1 MFSGGNAAV
10 INKKPIFFPLPLAVL
25 LVPFMAGIFFA
36 KGTYGLSLV
45 DVAGI
50 YVLLGFALSL
60 FSLSLFDNPKGGFFQ
75 FSKTV
80 KGGLLFTAV
89 LIILFLAG
97 FFHFHLHKRML
108 TQSQSVFLRLSE
120 MDQKVALLGRVV
132 GLPVPSSKGS
142 RVRVF
147 VERARLG
154 TKWISVNEKVLAS
167 FRSIPWQEIR
177 PGQVLL
183 FSARINKIKNFG
195 TPGTF
200 DFENFWAL
208 RGIMTRAS
216 CSSPLEVVFLKGS
229 ATRPPGLWQRFYMAI
244 SRLRQ
249 DVIETIFSHVPS
261 RDVGAV
267 AVALVT
273 GSRAWLSKDFRQLF
287 SASGLG
293 HLFAVSG
300 LHMAIVAAFSFFL
313 LKCLGRLM
321 PWLLL
326 RVDIAKVSWPL
337 AVVSCGFYCLLSGL
351 SPSSL
356 RAFVMIS
363 SIALCMMLERKT
375 SIESGLVVAAWLL
388 LFMSPFYLFD
398 ISFQLSFLMVF
409 FLIHIGRAIEMKVPA
424 IKTRPA
430 VRFLMVCLLAF
441 VVSSPLVAFY
451 FQRLNP
457 WAVPLNILCIP
468 VVEFV
473 ALPALFTAILCSFLC
488 PWLAKAFLVLSAKVI
503 NLMLILVKYISGQFW
518 LSHFVI
524 PPAPW
529 ELAIIIMI
537 LLVLPLSLF
546 SRRCVFLALSLFMI
560 LVSGHLLKSYL
571 KAHRSS
577 LLLHVVDVGQGLCQ
591 VLELPRGGY
600 MVVDT
605 GGFRNSDF
613 DVGSRVVAPYLRRL
627 GIEKIDILAISH
639 PDTDHIGGAASIL
652 KEFQVGR
659 IWLNS
664 DKNPDNEHY
673 RRFMQEALKK
683 AVPIRRFSGPNNHCF
698 QSGLCMECLLPKHPE
713 VFCRNDRGLVIRLL
727 YNGRGLLLPGDIEEK
742 RESLILAKGLDIG
755 ADVIVV
761 PHHGARRSSSLSFL
775 RKVSPRVAVCSCGY
789 KNPFHHPERQ
799 VVERYRTLGI
809 AFLRTDKSGTVDI
822 KIAGDGTI
830 TASGYYMKDKMVF

>member
-1 MFSGGNAAV
+1 MFNQ
-10 INKKPIFFPLPLAVL
+10 KPIFFPLPLAVL

-36 KGTYGLSLV
+36 KGTCGLSLM
-45 DVAGI
+45 DLAAI
-50 YVLLGFALSL
+50 YALICCALVL
-60 FSLSLFDNPKGGFFQ
+60 FSLSLFGNLEGGLAQFPKML
-75 FSKTV
+75 
-80 KGGLLFTAV
+80 KGGLLFAV
-89 LIILFLAG
+89 VLTSLFLAG
-97 FFHFHLHKRML
+97 IFHFHLHKRIL
-108 TQSQSVFLRLSE
+108 RKSQSVLLGLSE

-132 GLPVPSSKGS
+132 GLPVPGSEGS
-142 RVRVF
+142 RVKVF
-147 VERARLG
+147 VKRARLG
-154 TKWISVNEKVLAS
+154 TNWITVNEEILAS
-167 FRSIPWQEIR
+167 FRSIPWEEIR

-183 FSARINKIKNFG
+183 FSARVYKIKNFG

-208 RGIMTRAS
+208 RGIMTRVS

-229 ATRPPGLWQRFYMAI
+229 ATNSPGLWQRFYVAT
-244 SRLRQ
+244 SSLRRG
-249 DVIETIFSHVPS
+249 VIETIFSQIPS
-261 RDVGAV
+261 RDVAAV

-273 GSRAWLSKDFRQLF
+273 GSRAWLSEDLRQLF

-300 LHMAIVAAFSFFL
+300 LHMAIVAAFPFFL
-313 LKCLGRLM
+313 LKFLGKAM

-326 RVDIAKVSWPL
+326 RVDIFKISWPL

-363 SIALCMMLERKT
+363 SLALCMMLERKT

-409 FLIHIGRAIEMKVPA
+409 FLIHVGRAIEMKVPA
-424 IKTRPA
+424 IKRRPL
-430 VRFLMVCLLAF
+430 VRFLMVCILAF
-441 VVSSPLVAFY
+441 VVSSPLAAFY

-457 WAVPLNILCIP
+457 WAMPLNVLCIP

-473 ALPALFTAILCSFLC
+473 ALPALFAGTFCSLFF
-488 PWLAKAFLVLSAKVI
+488 PWLANTFIALSYQAIDLMILLAK
-503 NLMLILVKYISGQFW
+503 YFTGPFW
-518 LSHFVI
+518 SNHFVI
-524 PPAPW
+524 PPTLW
-529 ELAIIIMI
+529 ELAIIILI

-546 SRRCVFLALSLFMI
+546 RKRWRPLALSLLMV
-560 LVSGHLLKSYL
+560 LVSGHFLESYL
-571 KAHRSS
+571 RAHRSS

-591 VLELPRGGY
+591 VLELPGGAH
-600 MVVDT
+600 MVVDS

-664 DKNPDNEHY
+664 DENLDNEHY
-673 RRFMQEALKK
+673 REFIQEALKK
-683 AVPIRRFSGPNNHCF
+683 GVPIRRFSAPYGQCLEN
-698 QSGLCMECLLPKHPE
+698 GLCIECLLPKDPK
-713 VFCRNDRGLVIRLL
+713 VFSRNDRGLVIRLL
-727 YNGRGLLLPGDIEEK
+727 FKERGVLLPGDIEAG
-742 RESLILAKGLDIG
+742 RESSILATGVDVG

-761 PHHGARRSSSLSFL
+761 PHHGARHSSSLPFL

-809 AFLRTDKSGTVDI
+809 AFLRTNKSGTVDI